1 MTSPDNFEQK
11 LNVLKF
17 KWKNAKDQYKAAYPN
32 YKLNIDREPRN
43 RAYQAAV
50 GTYRDIK
57 VLEATMKGTV
67 ASTNTHLNSKDK
79 EIKSVKNEYDT
90 NKVKLQST
98 YGNNVASKPL
108 KKDKFNEYSESL
120 VFLSFYSIAFF
131 TSTFFIYKQLK
142 Q

>member
-11 LNVLKF
+11 LNTLKF
-17 KWKNAKDQYKAAYPN
+17 KWTNVKNQYKAAYPN

-67 ASTNTHLNSKDK
+67 AATNTHLNSKDQQ
-79 EIKSVKNEYDT
+79 IKSVKNEYDT
-90 NKVKLQST
+90 NKVKLKSVHGQ
-98 YGNNVASKPL
+98 NVASKPL